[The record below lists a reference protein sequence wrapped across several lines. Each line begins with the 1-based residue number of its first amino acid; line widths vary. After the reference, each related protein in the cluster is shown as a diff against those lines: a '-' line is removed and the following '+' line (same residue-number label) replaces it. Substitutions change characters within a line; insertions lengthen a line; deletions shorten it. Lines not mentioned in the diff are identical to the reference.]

1 MIFKKKLVKNQEY
14 LAIGEYSLIL
24 ANLNFLLDD
33 NDYLIIVIWSCL
45 DNVRNDNARTQRRTI

>member
-33 NDYLIIVIWSCL
+33 NDYLIIVI
-45 DNVRNDNARTQRRTI
+45 